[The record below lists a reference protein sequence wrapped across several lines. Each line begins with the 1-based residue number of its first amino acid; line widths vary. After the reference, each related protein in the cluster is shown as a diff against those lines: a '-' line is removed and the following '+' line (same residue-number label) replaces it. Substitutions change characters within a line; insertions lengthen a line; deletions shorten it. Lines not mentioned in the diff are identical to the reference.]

1 MARRILS
8 MDVGLRNLGV
18 ALVKWAPDMPCA
30 HVELME
36 CCDILTD
43 CGSAAKC
50 NRVPKVDMIRHV
62 ANFLVTKEEHWGA
75 CNITDFVV
83 EGQVRKAPRNVNI
96 MVSLFTWFHQ
106 LHKRTQLL
114 SPEHKPGTVFQ
125 VSARNKLADESA
137 VATHYQRKKQAI
149 EKLKHCV
156 ATKSVTVD
164 PSTHVRYSLAKK
176 QDDMADAVLQA
187 LWYIDAKIL
196 GKIPSSKVDKR
207 KQAVGKAKGKGKGKK
222 EKTTVEGEPKET
234 KRGSGKG
241 KGKGK
246 EKTTVEGEPKETKRG
261 VGKGKGKGKGKK

>member
-1 MARRILS
+1 

-234 KRGSGKG
+234 KRG
-241 KGKGK
+241 
-246 EKTTVEGEPKETKRG
+246 